1 MADVSED
8 VLIKDAATAISQ
20 GKRHLLVRDYN
31 LAVVVLAQ
39 ACELLVREHGETG
52 DEMGELYLL
61 YGRALLGLAREEAG
75 VLGGGVPG
83 SEEASQDEE
92 VQEEEE
98 EEEDEETGTEDNSP
112 SALDDKEDDKKQLNG
127 KEEQSG
133 KTDDCQIKE
142 RNNKQKEEETPGCSR
157 DLDGANKTESVEK
170 DNDEDDVNNL
180 QIAWEVLE
188 LAKLVLL
195 KRGSSGWKYL
205 AEAYRLLGEVA
216 MEGGNHETAL
226 IDLQGCL
233 DLLQKIT
240 PPDHRAIAE
249 IHYQLG
255 LAHAMANDF
264 DASIEQF
271 KQASALLETRIV
283 HLQSMQDDPPPESCN
298 DPFYT
303 VQGEIK
309 ELKDLLPEIQDKI
322 ADIKDLKKEA
332 GVIKEI
338 KEDALNDVAESSDA
352 AGNGATTF
360 KPASDISHLV
370 RKKRKAEDE
379 ADSAAVV
386 CKKPTTQREDA

>member
-1 MADVSED
+1 M
-8 VLIKDAATAISQ
+8 
-20 GKRHLLVRDYN
+20 
-31 LAVVVLAQ
+31 
-39 ACELLVREHGETG
+39 
-52 DEMGELYLL
+52 
-61 YGRALLGLAREEAG
+61 
-75 VLGGGVPG
+75 
-83 SEEASQDEE
+83 
-92 VQEEEE
+92 
-98 EEEDEETGTEDNSP
+98 
-112 SALDDKEDDKKQLNG
+112 
-127 KEEQSG
+127 
-133 KTDDCQIKE
+133 
-142 RNNKQKEEETPGCSR
+142 
-157 DLDGANKTESVEK
+157 
-170 DNDEDDVNNL
+170 
-180 QIAWEVLE
+180 
-188 LAKLVLL
+188 AKLVLL

-233 DLLQKIT
+233 NLLQKIT

-271 KQASALLETRIV
+271 RQASALLEARIV

-332 GVIKEI
+332 GVIKDI
-338 KEDALNDVAESSDA
+338 KEDVLNDVAESSDA
-352 AGNGATTF
+352 AGNGATF

-379 ADSAAVV
+379 ADSATVV

>member
-1 MADVSED
+1 M
-8 VLIKDAATAISQ
+8 
-20 GKRHLLVRDYN
+20 
-31 LAVVVLAQ
+31 
-39 ACELLVREHGETG
+39 
-52 DEMGELYLL
+52 
-61 YGRALLGLAREEAG
+61 
-75 VLGGGVPG
+75 
-83 SEEASQDEE
+83 
-92 VQEEEE
+92 
-98 EEEDEETGTEDNSP
+98 
-112 SALDDKEDDKKQLNG
+112 
-127 KEEQSG
+127 
-133 KTDDCQIKE
+133 
-142 RNNKQKEEETPGCSR
+142 
-157 DLDGANKTESVEK
+157 
-170 DNDEDDVNNL
+170 
-180 QIAWEVLE
+180 
-188 LAKLVLL
+188 AKLVLL

-226 IDLQGCL
+226 IDLKGCL
-233 DLLQKIT
+233 NLLQKIT

-271 KQASALLETRIV
+271 KQASVLLEARIV
-283 HLQSMQDDPPPESCN
+283 HLQSMQDDSPPPESCN

-338 KEDALNDVAESSDA
+338 KEDASSVAESSDA
-352 AGNGATTF
+352 AGNGASF

-379 ADSAAVV
+379 ADSAAIV
-386 CKKPTTQREDA
+386 CKKTTQHEDA